1 MILFSYVSL
10 HRHNIERGQ
19 EMSWAPPWGCCL
31 LWKKFSKSE
40 EQNCKPPPLPNF
52 IAQLCLCITLWWYH
66 IMNFKFSMNFLKRC
80 ISIDLAFIQTLF
92 YWVDSIFPFCLTS
105 LNIILTIKKT
115 KFHSLVERLKS
126 ELIECWSKKKFWS
139 KFGKE
144 TKTQLLENF
153 QLDSVIIYFLNSWK
167 IWISTNWK
175 ELYLFKKGF
184 YL

>member
-40 EQNCKPPPLPNF
+40 EQNCMPPPPQFYSSIVLMYNSLVVSYHEFQIQYELSETLHLYWPCIYPNSF
-52 IAQLCLCITLWWYH
+52 LLSRF
-66 IMNFKFSMNFLKRC
+66 NFPLS
-80 ISIDLAFIQTLF
+80 
-92 YWVDSIFPFCLTS
+92 FCLTS

-126 ELIECWSKKKFWS
+126 ELIECWSKKNS
-139 KFGKE
+139 GQSLGKKLRLNCW
-144 TKTQLLENF
+144 KTFN
-153 QLDSVIIYFLNSWK
+153 
-167 IWISTNWK
+167 
-175 ELYLFKKGF
+175 
-184 YL
+184 

>member
-40 EQNCKPPPLPNF
+40 EQNCMPPPPQF
-52 IAQLCLCITLWWYH
+52 Y
-66 IMNFKFSMNFLKRC
+66 S
-80 ISIDLAFIQTLF
+80 SIVLM
-92 YWVDSIFPFCLTS
+92 Y
-105 LNIILTIKKT
+105 N
-115 KFHSLVERLKS
+115 SLVVSYHEFQIQYELS
-126 ELIECWSKKKFWS
+126 ETLHLYWPCIYPNSFLLSRFNFPLLSDFIKYHPNHKENKIPFTCRKTEVWIDWMLVKKKFWS